1 METISRSKKS
11 AKSCAMIKYTLLP
24 PTSSPPLGLKKS
36 QRKLI
41 QQHDQNFSNE
51 RKAAKK
57 RRLGSEDPI
66 RSNIR
71 SKIQKVHPQ
80 SNIALEKLK
89 QGSPKLPVSLVEA
102 EWSLWWTLRSWKTN
116 TFVDLQRGWSEDPS
130 LIR

>member
-24 PTSSPPLGLKKS
+24 PTSSPSLGLKKS

-102 EWSLWWTLRSWKTN
+102 EWSL
-116 TFVDLQRGWSEDPS
+116 
-130 LIR
+130 